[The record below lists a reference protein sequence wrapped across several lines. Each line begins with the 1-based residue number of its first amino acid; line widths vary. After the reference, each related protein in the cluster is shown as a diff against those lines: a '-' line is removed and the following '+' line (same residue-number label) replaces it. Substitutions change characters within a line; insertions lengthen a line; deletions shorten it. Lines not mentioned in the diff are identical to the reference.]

1 MFLKVV
7 IGLKV
12 LYQTIENGEIKAYNE
27 ESVGGIAVNFI
38 V

>member
-1 MFLKVV
+1 MFLIVV

-12 LYQTIENGEIKAYNE
+12 LYQTIENGEIKVYDE
-27 ESVGGIAVNFI
+27 ELIGGIALNFI